1 MVKTSAKRL
10 DLVNDPIGKSIL
22 LFALPIMLGQL
33 LQQLYSTVDGIIVG
47 NFVSPDALAA
57 MGSCISYAFI
67 YLALAIGLSN
77 GSGVVV
83 AQFYGAGKHED
94 VRKTASTIL
103 ILLFAI
109 GAAATIICV
118 ATVGPATKYVL
129 KITDADVRAYAVTY
143 ISIYALGFIFQFVY
157 NAVSAILRSVGDSK
171 AVLYFLLVATVI
183 NTVLDIVFV
192 TVFHWGIAGAAIATV
207 ISQIGCVAA
216 SIHYMF
222 KHYPQFR
229 FTPSQ
234 LVFDKHKFKLCLKM
248 GIPTTIQH
256 LIISSGHVVMQRLVN
271 SFGKVTMAAF
281 TVGSRYDHYC
291 SVPVL
296 AIMQSVAAF
305 TGQNTGAGRLDR
317 VKKGLTFSV
326 IADVLMVAVLC
337 TLMYIFARPLATLFG
352 VEVAALDQSVEY
364 LRFMALCYPLFAMY
378 IPINGLFQGCGDP
391 ISGTITSL
399 IALST
404 RVIASYAMVYF
415 FNMGYAACWQSYM
428 IGWGLAL
435 LFCICRFATGR
446 WKTKAL
452 VRKNDNLGEL
462 AHEQ

>member
-1 MVKTSAKRL
+1 MVKASAKRL

-57 MGSCISYAFI
+57 MGSCISYSFI
-67 YLALAIGLSN
+67 YLAIAIGLSN
-77 GSGVVV
+77 GSGIVVS
-83 AQFYGAGKHED
+83 QFYGAGRHED

-103 ILLFAI
+103 VLLFAL
-109 GAAATIICV
+109 GAVATVLCI
-118 ATVGPATKYVL
+118 ATVGPATKYIL
-129 KITDADVRAYAVTY
+129 HITEEDIRAYAVTY

-171 AVLYFLLVATVI
+171 AVLYFLLVATVL
-183 NTVLDIVFV
+183 NTVLDLLFV
-192 TVFHWGIAGAAIATV
+192 TVFHWGIAGAAVATV

-216 SIHYMF
+216 SIWYMF
-222 KHYPQFR
+222 KNYPEFR
-229 FTPSQ
+229 FTPKQ
-234 LVFDKHKFKLCLKM
+234 LVLDREKLRLCLKM

-271 SFGKVTMAAF
+271 SFGRITMAAF
-281 TVGSRYDHYC
+281 TVGTRYDHYC
-291 SVPVL
+291 SIPVL
-296 AIMQSVAAF
+296 GIMQASAAF
-305 TGQNTGAGRLDR
+305 TGQNVGAGRLDR
-317 VKKGLTFSV
+317 VKKGLAFSV
-326 IADVLMVAVLC
+326 VVDLIMVVVLC
-337 TLMYIFARPLATLFG
+337 ALMYIFARPLATLFG

-364 LRFMALCYPLFAMY
+364 LRFMAICYPLFAMY
-378 IPINGLFQGCGDP
+378 IPFNGLFQGCGDP
-391 ISGTITSL
+391 FSATLTSL

-404 RVIASYAMVYF
+404 RVAASYIMVYALH
-415 FNMGYAACWQSYM
+415 MGYAACWQSYF

-435 LFCICRFATGR
+435 VYVVIRFSTGK